1 MNNHEVASAEEWLAA
16 RKALLAKEKEFSRL
30 RDKLTRERAALPWRA
45 VHKEYVFE
53 GPAGKE
59 TLADLF
65 EDRSQLLV
73 YHFMFGPDWEDGC
86 KSCSLLADHYAP
98 AIVHLNQRD
107 VSFVTVSRAPL
118 EKLEAFKKRMGWQF
132 KWVSSLG
139 NDFNWDFHV
148 SFTDEEQERGKCYYN
163 YTETSFPASEGPG
176 ISAFYKG
183 DDGQVLHTYSSFA
196 RGLDMLIGAYNL
208 LDIAPKGRDEDNLA
222 YTMEWVRHHDRYG
235 G

>member
-1 MNNHEVASAEEWLAA
+1 MNDHQVASDEQWLAA

-30 RDKLTRERAALPWRA
+30 RDQLTRERAALPWRA
-45 VHKEYVFE
+45 VQKEYVFH

-65 EDRSQLLV
+65 EDRSQLLL

-118 EKLEAFKKRMGWQF
+118 EKLDAFKKRMGWQF

-222 YTMEWVRHHDRYG
+222 YTMEWIRHHDRYG
-235 G
+235 D

>member
-16 RKALLAKEKEFSRL
+16 RKALLEKEKEFSRL